1 MSQSIASQDT
11 TAAEQIPTK
20 TGNTP
25 PALGSEKAS
34 FNSTNPAIVMAG
46 IPNKNEKRAASARF
60 QPSKS
65 DAVSVLPER
74 ETPGIKA
81 STCAK
86 PTTSQSR
93 PST

>member
-20 TGNTP
+20 TGKTP
-25 PALGSEKAS
+25 PTLGSEKAS

-46 IPNKNEKRAASARF
+46 IPNKKEKRAASALF
-60 QPSKS
+60 HPSNS

-81 STCAK
+81 ST
-86 PTTSQSR
+86 
-93 PST
+93 